1 MRILNF
7 IKKTKPT
14 KLGRWGVTYDSQVLE
29 KRINWANHD
38 HCGSEICEKH
48 FVNEKNKEKEKKE
61 VESWSKRL
69 EEKKKLNST
78 KMSNVSKK
86 NENEDEDDEINFYYV
101 PYCL

>member
-14 KLGRWGVTYDSQVLE
+14 KLGRWDVTYDAQILE

-38 HCGSEICEKH
+38 HCGSEVCEKH
-48 FVNEKNKEKEKKE
+48 FVNEKKEKVK
-61 VESWSKRL
+61 SWTKRL
-69 EEKKKLNST
+69 EEKKKKLNSA
-78 KMSNVSKK
+78 KMSNDLKK
-86 NENEDEDDEINFYYV
+86 NEDENDEINFYYV